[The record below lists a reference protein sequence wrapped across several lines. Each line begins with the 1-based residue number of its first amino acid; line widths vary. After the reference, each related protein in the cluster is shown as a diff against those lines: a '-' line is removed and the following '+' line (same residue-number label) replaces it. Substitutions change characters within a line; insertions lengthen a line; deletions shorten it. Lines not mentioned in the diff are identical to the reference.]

1 MAITFQR
8 PNSKMFSAFD
18 SFDSCIKDPVG
29 LEVLTDLDHLIF
41 QQKATHFDHWSC
53 SMVIAVFFVILNKA
67 LQVEVLEIQTGA
79 EMPNKYSVKDSTG
92 QV

>member
-1 MAITFQR
+1 MATTFQR

-18 SFDSCIKDPVG
+18 SCHIKNPVG